1 MRNLIAGA
9 LLAIIMLGY
18 SAIAANSRISLSID
32 DISSPVFSAKN
43 IKVRLAGQQFSKL
56 EFRIGEIAVQRKT
69 WRNVKI
75 YCVHFQLKNELI
87 ECISGK
93 ILLPNAA
100 PIAVALRFF
109 SHKRVLEIKVKPNS
123 DEVWHISLH
132 WKDNMWRSKLTVTN
146 GQAKHVA
153 RWLPNSETMPM
164 PGEGDINGIIKLS
177 GSMDGIAQIVAEL
190 LIDKLAFSDLYGL
203 RAGENV
209 SVLFNFNAVYSSDHN
224 HWQWHSDVNWLEGEV
239 FWQPL
244 YFTGGGSSLSL
255 NGSMNKQNI
264 DLRHGKIFL
273 HDIGEFF
280 FSGSLARPSKKLID
294 FDLHATSV
302 EMSSMFDQI
311 LRPFLSDTVFSEMN
325 VTGRSSLAWRFHDG
339 INQSLVLDL
348 HDVSVT
354 DQQNRFAFNRIN
366 AHIPWQMDN
375 ATVADIRFLSGQVL
389 RIPFGAVRVPLEINQ
404 FEFKIPQLVL
414 PVLDGE
420 LKLENF
426 YASHHHNNWHWQF
439 NGELLP
445 ISMEKLTEALQ
456 IQLMH
461 GTLSGVIP
469 KVSYVDS
476 TIAVEGELLFSI
488 FDGMITAKNLKL
500 IEPLG
505 LTPHLTVDLEMNN
518 LDLELLT
525 RTFSFGSI
533 QGRIDMDMQNLEL
546 ASWWPIKFDAK
557 LTSSTGSYPRRIS
570 QAAIQNISALGGAT
584 AVATIQRSFLQ
595 FFEEFTYS
603 NIGWQCSLRNNVC
616 RMDGIEPA
624 FVSEST
630 EPQGY
635 VIVKGGGIPAIT
647 VIGYNRN
654 VDWEELINRLKRI
667 TQGNNPVIQ

>member
-1 MRNLIAGA
+1 MATM
-9 LLAIIMLGY
+9 MLGY
-18 SAIAANSRISLSID
+18 AIAANSRISLSIN

-43 IKVRLAGQQFSKL
+43 IKLSLAGQQLSQL
-56 EFRIGEIAVQRKT
+56 ELHIGEIAVQRKS

-75 YCVHFQLKNELI
+75 SCVHFQLKNELI

-93 ILLPNAA
+93 IHLPNAT
-100 PIAVALRFF
+100 PIAVAIRFV
-109 SHKRVLEIKVKPNS
+109 SDKGVLEIQLKPTA
-123 DEVWHISLH
+123 DETWYVLLH
-132 WKDNMWRSKLTVTN
+132 REANKWRSTLTITN
-146 GQAKHVA
+146 GQAKHIA
-153 RWLPNSETMPM
+153 HWLPNSETMPI
-164 PGEGDINGIIKLS
+164 PREGKINGMMKLS

-190 LIDKLAFSDLYGL
+190 LIDQLAFSDRNGL

-209 SVLFNFNAVYSSDHN
+209 SVLFNFNADYLIAHDR
-224 HWQWHSDVNWLEGEV
+224 WQWRSDIDWLEGEV

-244 YFTGGGSSLSL
+244 YFTGGGKSLSL
-255 NGSMNKQNI
+255 NGSMNEKNI
-264 DLRHGKIFL
+264 DLRQGKILL
-273 HDIGEFF
+273 HDIGEFY
-280 FSGSLARPSKKLID
+280 FSGSLARPSNKVID
-294 FDLHATSV
+294 FDLHATRV
-302 EMSSMFDQI
+302 EMSSMFDQL
-311 LRPFLSDTVFSEMN
+311 LRPFLRDTVFSEMN
-325 VTGRSSLAWRFHDG
+325 VTGRSSLTWRFHDG
-339 INQSLVLDL
+339 INQSLVLNL
-348 HDVSVT
+348 HDVSVN

-389 RIPFGAVRVPLEINQ
+389 RIPLGTVRVPLEINR

-426 YASHHHNNWHWQF
+426 YASHQDNGWQWQF

-461 GTLSGVIP
+461 GSLSGVIP
-469 KVSYVDS
+469 KVNYVDS
-476 TIAVEGELLFSI
+476 IIAVEGELLFSI
-488 FDGMITAKNLKL
+488 FDGMITAKNLNL
-500 IEPLG
+500 NEPLG
-505 LTPHLTVDLEMNN
+505 LAPHLTVDLEMNN

-533 QGRIDMDMQNLEL
+533 QGRIDMEMENLEF

-557 LTSSTGSYPRRIS
+557 LTSSAGSYPRRIS
-570 QAAIQNISALGGAT
+570 QAAIQNISALGGTT
-584 AVATIQRSFLQ
+584 AVAAIQRSFLQ

-603 NIGWQCSLRNNVC
+603 KIGWQCTLRNNVC

-624 FVSEST
+624 SVSEST